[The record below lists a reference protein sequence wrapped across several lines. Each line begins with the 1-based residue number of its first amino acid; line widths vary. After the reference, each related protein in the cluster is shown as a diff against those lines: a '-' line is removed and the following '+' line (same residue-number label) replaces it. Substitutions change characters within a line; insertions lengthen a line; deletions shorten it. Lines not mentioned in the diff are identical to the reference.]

1 MPRSWSHKTRIGLV
15 GGAAL
20 FALLAGAAVLGAHF
34 FIFFSRASF
43 PLDLEWMEG
52 GMLLHAARLGAGK
65 TVYPPPSLEF
75 VPYLYTP
82 LYPAVLAVLAKV
94 FPLGY
99 LLGRTVSILAFAGS
113 LGAMILAAGRE
124 APAPDTAGAALAVA
138 LGLGG
143 AGAVAAAY
151 VFTGTFYD
159 IVRADSLL
167 LLLSAWALV
176 LALVGR
182 GLGSALLAGVLIA
195 LAFFTKQTASL
206 LGIGLGMGL
215 LFANWRRG
223 LAYGLAA
230 AVTLGAGLGWL
241 ALRSDGWFWTY
252 VFELHQS
259 HGFSARL
266 AFVDTPLRL
275 LRFLAPVLLAL
286 FVSLGGLLL
295 GRDLRRTDAIHLL
308 LALAGFFAS
317 CVGFGTRWAFDN
329 AFIPAVFFPTFSA
342 VVLSARLGTR
352 GFLQPK
358 AGAAAF
364 VAVAGIALGLGA
376 LRPGFPDTGKW
387 VPGPSD
393 RAAAERFLAH
403 LRSLPGRLFIPFHP
417 YYAVLAGQPPHLHR
431 MGVLDVA
438 AALGRPQG
446 LDQAIAEQRFS
457 HVVLDWKSQ
466 PWEWPGLEER
476 YHDVHRFTDGV
487 DAVRAFSGAETSPR
501 RLLARTVP
509 PPELPP
515 GGRRLYDFETGY
527 GGFAPEGD
535 AGFTPEGEAFAG
547 GPAPSQEGLFGRR
560 AADSRAAG
568 LEKTGRLSSTPF
580 LLDRPHLSFV
590 LAGKPDPNLRV
601 VLLVA
606 NEVARSAS
614 PREKPERFTWDVSDF
629 LGQPATLVVQDDSE
643 KAGLAIDDITVF

>member
-1 MPRSWSHKTRIGLV
+1 MPGPWSQHARIGLV
-15 GGAAL
+15 AAAAL
-20 FALLAGAAVLGAHF
+20 LALLAGAAVLGAHF
-34 FIFFSRASF
+34 FIFVARAPF

-82 LYPAVLAVLAKV
+82 LYPAVLGALSKV

-113 LGAMILAAGRE
+113 LGAMIVAASRE
-124 APAPDTAGAALAVA
+124 APAPRSAGTALAVA

-176 LALVGR
+176 LAFLGR
-182 GLGSALLAGVLIA
+182 GLRSALLAGALIA
-195 LAFFTKQTASL
+195 LAFFAKQTASL
-206 LGIGLGMGL
+206 LGIGLGLGL
-215 LFANWRRG
+215 LLANWRRG

-230 AVTLGAGLGWL
+230 AAVLAAGLGWL

-252 VFELHQS
+252 IFELHQS
-259 HGFSARL
+259 HGFSPHL
-266 AFVDTPLRL
+266 AFVETPLRL
-275 LRFLAPVLLAL
+275 LRFLAPVLIAL
-286 FVSLGGLLL
+286 VVACGGLLL
-295 GRDLRRTDAIHLL
+295 GRDLRRADAVHLV
-308 LALAGFFAS
+308 LALAGFLAS
-317 CVGFGTRWAFDN
+317 CVGFGTQWAFDN

-342 VVLSARLGTR
+342 VVLSARLAIR
-352 GFLQPK
+352 GLVQPK
-358 AGAAAF
+358 TGAAAF
-364 VAVAGIALGLGA
+364 VALAGVALGLGA
-376 LRPGFPDTGKW
+376 LRPGLPDLGKW
-387 VPGPSD
+387 VPGPND
-393 RAAAERFLAH
+393 YAAAERFLAH
-403 LRSLPGRLFIPFHP
+403 LRTLPGPLFIPFHP
-417 YYAVLAGQPPHLHR
+417 YYAVLMGQPPHLHR

-438 AALGRPQG
+438 ASLGRPQG

-501 RLLARTVP
+501 RLLARTTS

-515 GGRRLYDFETGY
+515 GGRRLFDFEAGY
-527 GGFAPEGD
+527 
-535 AGFTPEGEAFAG
+535 AGFSPEGEAFAG
-547 GPAPSQEGLFGRR
+547 GPAASQEGLLGRR
-560 AADSRAAG
+560 AADSRG
-568 LEKTGRLSSTPF
+568 VGPGKTGRLVSSPF
-580 LLDRPHLSFV
+580 LLERPTFGFV
-590 LAGKPDPNLRV
+590 LAGPPDPDLRV
-601 VLLVA
+601 VLLVG
-606 NEVARSAS
+606 NEVVRSAS
-614 PREKPERFTWDVSDF
+614 PTGKTARVTWDVSAWK
-629 LGQPATLVVQDDSE
+629 GQPGTLVVQDHSE
-643 KAGLAIDDITVF
+643 KAGLAIDDVTVY